1 MTSRLGLWL
10 TAGATFGG
18 ILVAPYLQPPIV
30 LTLITILIAAVLYLI
45 RRTRYPAIALT
56 IIALLYGAGIL
67 SLFVFAGTLA
77 IVIFGEVAF
86 RLAGDTLR
94 SYFAYIAAAGF
105 GSVFVMVYLGHAT
118 PFIPLMGV
126 LVGVLL
132 KSALKGRRDTLMI
145 EHLGVAMTMFLF
157 DELNFQVD
165 LMLLL
170 AAVIIAASLAYFS
183 YRFRVADLSGLV
195 SAAIVGIILIV
206 FADVR
211 WFLIMLTFLILG
223 SACTRFRFDRK
234 VEMGV
239 AQSHGGVRGYFNV
252 FANGLVAVAAA
263 VLYGVFQDEMFLALF
278 LGSVASA
285 AADTVASEIGV
296 VGKTPF
302 LITTLEQ
309 VPPGTNGGVTV
320 TGEVAALC
328 AAGVVGAV
336 AFALG
341 VADIPM
347 MLVCIGAGFV
357 GTNVDSVVGATLENR
372 GKIGNSGTNLVA
384 TLMGGLFALLF
395 YLQ

>member
-10 TAGATFGG
+10 TAGATIGG
-18 ILVAPYLQPPIV
+18 ILVAPYIQPPFV
-30 LTLITILIAAVLYLI
+30 LTLITILIAAVLFLI
-45 RRTRYPAIALT
+45 RRTKYPAIALT
-56 IIALLYGAGIL
+56 VIALLYGAGVL

-86 RLAGDTLR
+86 RLAGDTRR
-94 SYFAYIAAAGF
+94 SYLAYIAAASI

-118 PFIPLMGV
+118 PLIPLMGV

-132 KSALKGRRDTLMI
+132 KSALKGRSDTLMI

-157 DELNFQVD
+157 DELNFQVN
-165 LMLLL
+165 LMLLI

-234 VEMGV
+234 IEMGV
-239 AQSHGGVRGYFNV
+239 AESHGGVRGYFNV

-263 VLYGVFQDEMFLALF
+263 VLYGVFQNEMFLALF

-296 VGKTPF
+296 VGEIPY
-302 LITTLEQ
+302 LITTMER

-320 TGEVAALC
+320 IGEIAALC
-328 AAGVVGAV
+328 AATVVGVVAL
-336 AFALG
+336 FLG
-341 VADIPM
+341 VADLSL
-347 MLVCIGAGFV
+347 MLVCIAAGFV

-384 TLMGGLFALLF
+384 TLMGGLFAALF
-395 YLQ
+395 YLG

>member
-1 MTSRLGLWL
+1 MTRRIGLWL
-10 TAGATFGG
+10 TAGATIGG
-18 ILVAPYLQPPIV
+18 ILIAPYLQPPIV
-30 LTLITILIAAVLYLI
+30 LTLITILIAAVLFLI
-45 RRTRYPAIALT
+45 RRTKYPAIALT
-56 IIALLYGAGIL
+56 IIALLYGAGFL

-77 IVIFGEVAF
+77 IVVFGEVAA
-86 RLAGDTLR
+86 RLAGDMMRPSL
-94 SYFAYIAAAGF
+94 AYIVAASI
-105 GSVFVMVYLGHAT
+105 GSVFVMVYLGHAS
-118 PFIPLMGV
+118 PLIPLMGV

-132 KSALKGRRDTLMI
+132 KSALQGRFDSLMI

-165 LMLLL
+165 LMLLF

-183 YRFRVADLSGLV
+183 YRFKVADMSGLV

-223 SACTRFRFDRK
+223 SACTRFHFERK
-234 VEMGV
+234 IEMGV

-252 FANGLVAVAAA
+252 FANGLVGVAAA
-263 VLYGVFQDEMFLALF
+263 VLYGVFQNELFLALF

-296 VGKTPF
+296 VGETPF
-302 LITTLEQ
+302 LITTLER

-320 TGEVAALC
+320 VGEVAALG
-328 AAGVVGAV
+328 AATVVGTV
-336 AFALG
+336 ALFLG
-341 VADIPM
+341 VADIR
-347 MLVCIGAGFV
+347 LLFVCIAAGFV

-384 TLMGGLFALLF
+384 TLMGGLFAALF
-395 YLQ
+395 YL

>member
-1 MTSRLGLWL
+1 MTSRLVLWL
-10 TAGATFGG
+10 TAGATIGG
-18 ILVAPYLQPPIV
+18 ILIAPYIQPPIV
-30 LTLITILIAAVLYLI
+30 LALITILIAAVLFLI
-45 RRTRYPAIALT
+45 RRTKEPAIALT
-56 IIALLYGAGIL
+56 VIALLYGAGFL

-77 IVIFGEVAF
+77 IVVFGEVAA
-86 RLAGDTLR
+86 RLAGDMMRPSL
-94 SYFAYIAAAGF
+94 AYIAAASI
-105 GSVFVMVYLGHAT
+105 GSVFVMVYLGHAA
-118 PFIPLMGV
+118 PLIPLMGV

-132 KSALKGRRDTLMI
+132 KSALQDRFDSLMI

-165 LMLLL
+165 LMLLF

-183 YRFRVADLSGLV
+183 YRFKVADMSGLV

-211 WFLIMLTFLILG
+211 WFLIMLAFLILG
-223 SACTRFRFDRK
+223 SACTRFRFERK
-234 VEMGV
+234 IELGV

-252 FANGLVAVAAA
+252 FANGLVGVAAA
-263 VLYGVFQDEMFLALF
+263 VLYGVFQNELFLALF

-296 VGKTPF
+296 VGETPF
-302 LITTLEQ
+302 LITTLER

-320 TGEVAALC
+320 VGEVAALG
-328 AAGVVGAV
+328 AATVVGMV
-336 AFALG
+336 ALFLG
-341 VADIPM
+341 VADVPLLI
-347 MLVCIGAGFV
+347 VCIAAGFV

-384 TLMGGLFALLF
+384 TLMGGLFAALF
-395 YLQ
+395 YL

>member
-10 TAGATFGG
+10 TAGATIGG
-18 ILVAPYLQPPIV
+18 ILVAPYLQPPLV
-30 LTLITILIAAVLYLI
+30 LTLITILIAAVLFLI
-45 RRTRYPAIALT
+45 RRTKYPAIALT
-56 IIALLYGAGIL
+56 VIALLYGTGFL

-77 IVIFGEVAF
+77 IVVLGEVAF
-86 RLAGDTLR
+86 RLVSGGTMR
-94 SYFAYIAAAGF
+94 SYLAYIAAAGI

-132 KSALKGRRDTLMI
+132 KSALQGRFDSLMI

-195 SAAIVGIILIV
+195 SAAIVGILLIV

-234 VEMGV
+234 IEMGV

-263 VLYGVFQDEMFLALF
+263 VSYGVFQDELFLALF

-296 VGKTPF
+296 VGETPY
-302 LITTLEQ
+302 LITTLER
-309 VPPGTNGGVTV
+309 VPPGTNGGVTMV
-320 TGEVAALC
+320 GEVAAVC
-328 AAGVVGAV
+328 AATVVGLV
-336 AFALG
+336 AFVLG
-341 VADIPM
+341 VADLPLVI
-347 MLVCIGAGFV
+347 VCIAAGFV
-357 GTNVDSVVGATLENR
+357 GTNVDSVVGATLENH

-384 TLMGGLFALLF
+384 TLMGGLFAALF
-395 YLQ
+395 YL

>member
-10 TAGATFGG
+10 TAGVTIGG
-18 ILVAPYLQPPIV
+18 ILAAPYLQPPIV

-56 IIALLYGAGIL
+56 VIALLYGAGIL

-94 SYFAYIAAAGF
+94 SYFAYIAAASI
-105 GSVFVMVYLGHAT
+105 GSVFVMVYLGNAT

-132 KSALKGRRDTLMI
+132 KSALKGRNDTLMI

-157 DELNFQVD
+157 DELNFQVN

-239 AQSHGGVRGYFNV
+239 AESHGGVRGYFNV

-263 VLYGVFQDEMFLALF
+263 VLFGVFQDEMFVALF

-296 VGKTPF
+296 VGEAPF
-302 LITTLEQ
+302 LITTLER
-309 VPPGTNGGVTV
+309 VPPGTNGGVTLI
-320 TGEVAALC
+320 GEVAAIC
-328 AAGVVGAV
+328 AAGVVGVV
-336 AFALG
+336 AFVLG
-341 VADIPM
+341 VADLPM

-395 YLQ
+395 YLK